1 MLTRRERPEG
11 HELGLSSS
19 TDPTSLI
26 GQFNPKPRAICGELF
41 DVQRRE
47 LLHRHPTA
55 NAAPRGSA
63 RLMLRYAN
71 ATSSS
76 RAASLHTS
84 SVSLP
89 APRHVACPGRGLSDT
104 WPSTTGEAIEYAAAS
119 PTDASGGAQAF
130 APWRKGIDLSG
141 NSHAGRE
148 SPMPDIRFF
157 TDARGLP
164 AGSRDGAFR
173 RRTLSVRRNRKILM
187 VLASETSRPRA
198 SQGASEG
205 VLVSGSS
212 SSACRSSTRSTSGR
226 MSERH
231 GSLDSRRFHEL
242 QAGGLTR
249 LGACGYGITVLSR
262 PFFTTA
268 ANSSCVFRG
277 PCVVATR
284 GTCDSGGMS

>member
-1 MLTRRERPEG
+1 M
-11 HELGLSSS
+11 SSS

-41 DVQRRE
+41 DVQQRE
-47 LLHRHPTA
+47 LLHRHRAA
-55 NAAPRGSA
+55 NAAPRGLA
-63 RLMLRYAN
+63 RLTLRYAN

-89 APRHVACPGRGLSDT
+89 APRHVARPGRTLSHT
-104 WPSTTGEAIEYAAAS
+104 RLSTTAAAAEYAAAS
-119 PTDASGGAQAF
+119 PTDASGGAQAS
-130 APWRKGIDLSG
+130 APWRKDIDLSG

-164 AGSRDGAFR
+164 AASRDGAFR
-173 RRTLSVRRNRKILM
+173 RRTLSVRRNPEIFM

-198 SQGASEG
+198 PQGASEG

-212 SSACRSSTRSTSGR
+212 SSACRSSTRSTSER

-231 GSLDSRRFHEL
+231 GSLNSRRFHEL
-242 QAGGLTR
+242 RAGGLTR
-249 LGACGYGITVLSR
+249 LGACVYGITVLPR

-284 GTCDSGGMS
+284 GTCDIGGMS